1 MSGTLLCILAFLSCI
16 AFSGANW
23 RYGMCALMAWGYFFG
38 ILKAHYVASWGHF
51 IFDAAT
57 VGFYAGILLNWPGL
71 EERQKWQKLKP
82 WVILMVAWP
91 LLMALLPIQH
101 YLVQLVGLRGN
112 IFWIPM
118 LLVGCML
125 DALGRSLLSYTL
137 AILNMVAFGFALGE
151 YTLGVEAFVP
161 NNEVTQIVHLSADI
175 AGGHLRIPSIFA
187 NSHSYSLCMV
197 GTIPWILGEL
207 LNKQKIGRGRAS
219 STLILVTGLLAAL
232 LGIFIAG
239 PRQPVVILIL
249 LILLTVFSG
258 RVNLSFV
265 VLTVLVGTIV
275 AYFVSQ
281 DERMQR
287 FTELQ
292 DIDMVTNRMS
302 MSMNMGFFEVLLDY
316 PMGNGMGA
324 GGTSLPYFIQQLLPS
339 SVIMENEYARIL
351 LEQGLP
357 GLLFFLAFVAW
368 FVTRPIHKDDPAR
381 MSKTLLWF
389 ITAITFST
397 AFIGIGMMSSIP
409 GTAMMLLGLGYCV
422 TPALATAGLRR
433 RDFMRGHQSMFAA
446 RSSAPAYQRGLART

>member
-1 MSGTLLCILAFLSCI
+1 MSGTLLCILAFLSCF

-23 RYGMCALMAWGYFFG
+23 RYGLCALMAWGYFFG
-38 ILKAHYVASWGHF
+38 ILKAHYVATWGHF

-57 VGFYAGILLNWPGL
+57 VGFYAGILFNWPRL

-82 WVILMVAWP
+82 WVIGMVAWP
-91 LLMALLPIQH
+91 LFMALLPLQH

-112 IFWIPM
+112 MFWIPM

-125 DALGRSLLSYTL
+125 DSPGRSLLAYTL
-137 AILNMVAFGFALGE
+137 AILNMVAFGFAAAE
-151 YTLGVEAFVP
+151 YTLGVEVFVP
-161 NNEVTQIVHLSADI
+161 DNEVTQIVMNSSDI
-175 AGGHLRIPSIFA
+175 AGGNKRIPSTFTNA
-187 NSHSYSLCMV
+187 HSYAGTMM

-207 LNKQKIGRGRAS
+207 LNKQKIGLGRAAG
-219 STLILVTGLLAAL
+219 TLILVSGLLATL

-239 PRQPVVILIL
+239 PRSPVAVLGL
-249 LILLTVFSG
+249 LIFLTVFSG
-258 RVNLSFV
+258 KVNLGFV
-265 VLTVLVGTIV
+265 ALTVLVGTIV

-292 DIDMVTNRMS
+292 DIDMVTTRLS
-302 MSMNMGFFEVLLDY
+302 SSMNMGFFEVLLDY

-324 GGTSLPYFIQQLLPS
+324 GGTSLPYFIEQLMTTK
-339 SVIMENEYARIL
+339 VMMENEYARIL

-357 GLLFFLAFVAW
+357 GLLFFLAFIAW

-381 MSKTLLWF
+381 MGKTLLWF

-409 GTAMMLLGLGYCV
+409 GTAMLLLGLGYCV
-422 TPALATAGLRR
+422 TPTLAAKGRW
-433 RDFMRGHQSMFAA
+433 RGDHASRQAMFAT
-446 RSSAPAYQRGLART
+446 RSATPAYQRGLART

>member
-1 MSGTLLCILAFLSCI
+1 MSGTLLCILAFLSCT
-16 AFSGANW
+16 AFSIANW
-23 RYGMCALMAWGYFFG
+23 RYGLCALMAWGYFFG
-38 ILKAHYVASWGHF
+38 ILKAHYVATWGHF

-57 VGFYAGILLNWPGL
+57 VGFYAGILLNWPKL
-71 EERQKWQKLKP
+71 EERQKWEKIKP
-82 WVILMVAWP
+82 WVIGMVAWP
-91 LLMALLPIQH
+91 LFMALLPIQH
-101 YLVQLVGLRGN
+101 YFVQLVGLRGN
-112 IFWIPM
+112 MFWIPM

-125 DALGRSLLSYTL
+125 DGPGRSLLAYTL
-137 AILNMVAFGFALGE
+137 AILNMVAFGFAAAE
-151 YTLGVEAFVP
+151 YTLGVEVFVP
-161 NNEVTQIVHLSADI
+161 DNEVTQIVMNSSDI
-175 AGGHLRIPSIFA
+175 ADGNKRIPSTFTNA
-187 NSHSYSLCMV
+187 HSYAGTML

-207 LNKQKIGRGRAS
+207 LNKQKIGLGRAS
-219 STLILVTGLLAAL
+219 GTLILVPGLLAAL

-239 PRQPVVILIL
+239 PRSPVVVLGL

-258 RVNLSFV
+258 RVNLGFV
-265 VLTVLVGTIV
+265 ALTVLVGTIV

-292 DIDMVTNRMS
+292 DIDMVTERMS

-324 GGTSLPYFIQQLLPS
+324 GGTSLPYFIQQLLTS
-339 SVIMENEYARIL
+339 SVMMENEYARIL

-368 FVTRPIHKDDPAR
+368 FATRPIQRDDPAR

-409 GTAMMLLGLGYCV
+409 CTAMMLVGLGYCV
-422 TPALATAGLRR
+422 TPAAAPLGLRR
-433 RDFMRGHQSMFAA
+433 SDHTGGRQAMFAA
-446 RSSAPAYQRGLART
+446 RSAAPAYQRGLARS

>member
-1 MSGTLLCILAFLSCI
+1 MSGTLLCIFAFLSCF

-23 RYGMCALMAWGYFFG
+23 RYGLCALMAWGYFFG

-57 VGFYAGILLNWPGL
+57 VGFYAGVLLNWPGL
-71 EERQKWQKLKP
+71 EERKKWEKIKP
-82 WVILMVAWP
+82 WVIGMVAWP
-91 LLMALLPIQH
+91 LFMALLPIQH

-112 IFWIPM
+112 MFWIPM

-125 DALGRSLLSYTL
+125 DGPGRSLLAYTL
-137 AILNMVAFGFALGE
+137 AVLNMVAFGFAVGE
-151 YTLGVEAFVP
+151 YTLGVQTFVP
-161 NNEVTQIVHLSADI
+161 ENEVTLIVYRSGDI
-175 AGGHLRIPSIFA
+175 AGGNLRIPSTFA
-187 NSHSYSLCMV
+187 NAHSYAGTIL

-207 LNKQKIGRGRAS
+207 LIKQKIGLGRAS
-219 STLILVTGLLAAL
+219 GALILVPGLLAAL

-239 PRQPVVILIL
+239 PRSPVVVLGL

-258 RVNLSFV
+258 RVNLGFV
-265 VLTVLVGTIV
+265 ALTVLVGTIV

-292 DIDMVTNRMS
+292 DIDMVTERMS

-324 GGTSLPYFIQQLLPS
+324 GGTSLPYFIEQLLTTK
-339 SVIMENEYARIL
+339 VMMENEYARIL

-368 FVTRPIHKDDPAR
+368 FFTRPIQKDDPAR

-409 GTAMMLLGLGYCV
+409 GTAMTMLGLGYCV
-422 TPALATAGLRR
+422 TPALAAAGRR
-433 RDFMRGHQSMFAA
+433 RGDQTSRQAMFTT
-446 RSSAPAYQRGLART
+446 RSATPAYQRGLART

>member
-1 MSGTLLCILAFLSCI
+1 MSGTLLCILAFLSCLS
-16 AFSGANW
+16 FSGANW
-23 RYGMCALMAWGYFFG
+23 RYGLCALMAWGYFFG

-57 VGFYAGILLNWPGL
+57 VGFYAGILFNWPRL

-82 WVILMVAWP
+82 WVIGMVAWP
-91 LLMALLPIQH
+91 LFMALLPLQH

-112 IFWIPM
+112 MFWIPM

-125 DALGRSLLSYTL
+125 DAPGRSLLAYTL
-137 AILNMVAFGFALGE
+137 AILNMVAFGFAAAE
-151 YTLGVEAFVP
+151 YTLGVEVFVP
-161 NNEVTQIVHLSADI
+161 DNEVTQIVMNSNDI
-175 AGGHLRIPSIFA
+175 AGGNKRIPSTFTNA
-187 NSHSYSLCMV
+187 HSYAGTMM

-207 LNKQKIGRGRAS
+207 LNKQKIGLGRAAG
-219 STLILVTGLLAAL
+219 TLILVSGLLATL

-239 PRQPVVILIL
+239 PRSPVAVLGL
-249 LILLTVFSG
+249 LIFLTVFSG
-258 RVNLSFV
+258 KVNLGFV
-265 VLTVLVGTIV
+265 ALTVLVGTIV

-292 DIDMVTNRMS
+292 DIDMVTTRLS
-302 MSMNMGFFEVLLDY
+302 SSMNMGFFEVLLDY

-324 GGTSLPYFIQQLLPS
+324 GGTSLPYFIEQLLTTK
-339 SVIMENEYARIL
+339 VMMENEYARIL

-357 GLLFFLAFVAW
+357 GLLFFLAFIAW

-381 MSKTLLWF
+381 MGKTLLWF

-409 GTAMMLLGLGYCV
+409 GTAMLLLGLGYCV
-422 TPALATAGLRR
+422 TPTLAAKGRW
-433 RDFMRGHQSMFAA
+433 RGDHASRQAMFAT
-446 RSSAPAYQRGLART
+446 RSATPAYQRGLART

>member
-1 MSGTLLCILAFLSCI
+1 MSGTLLCILAFLSCVG
-16 AFSGANW
+16 FSGANW
-23 RYGMCALMAWGYFFG
+23 RYGLCALMAWGYFFG

-82 WVILMVAWP
+82 WVIGMVAWP
-91 LLMALLPIQH
+91 LFMALLPIQH

-112 IFWIPM
+112 MFWIPM

-125 DALGRSLLSYTL
+125 DAPGRSLLAYTM
-137 AILNMVAFGFALGE
+137 AILNMVAFAFAAAE
-151 YTLGVEAFVP
+151 YTLGVEVFVP
-161 NNEVTQIVHLSADI
+161 ENEVTLIVYRSSDI
-175 AGGHLRIPSIFA
+175 AGGHMRIPSIFA
-187 NSHSYSLCMV
+187 NAHSYAGTML
-197 GTIPWILGEL
+197 GTIPWILGEFL
-207 LNKQKIGRGRAS
+207 KKQKIGLGRAAG
-219 STLILVTGLLAAL
+219 TLILVPGLLAAL

-239 PRQPVVILIL
+239 PRSPVAVLGL
-249 LILLTVFSG
+249 LIFLTVFSG
-258 RVNLSFV
+258 RVNLGFV
-265 VLTVLVGTIV
+265 ALTVLVGTIV

-292 DIDMVTNRMS
+292 NFEMVTERIN
-302 MSMNMGFFEVLLDY
+302 MSMNMGFLEVLLDY

-324 GGTSLPYFIQQLLPS
+324 GGTSLPYFIQQLLTS
-339 SVIMENEYARIL
+339 SVMIENEYARIL

-357 GLLFFLAFVAW
+357 GLLFFLTFVVW
-368 FVTRPIHKDDPAR
+368 FATRPIQRDDPAR
-381 MSKTLLWF
+381 LSKTLLWF
-389 ITAITFST
+389 LTAITFST

-422 TPALATAGLRR
+422 TPALAAVGRR
-433 RDFMRGHQSMFAA
+433 RGDQASRQSMFTT
-446 RSSAPAYQRGLART
+446 RSAIPAYQRGLART

>member
-1 MSGTLLCILAFLSCI
+1 MSGTFLCILAFLSCI
-16 AFSGANW
+16 SISAANW
-23 RYGMCALMAWGYFFG
+23 RYGLCALMAWGYFFG

-71 EERQKWQKLKP
+71 EERQKWQKIKP
-82 WVILMVAWP
+82 WVIGMVAWP
-91 LLMALLPIQH
+91 LFMALLPIQH

-112 IFWIPM
+112 MFWIPM

-125 DALGRSLLSYTL
+125 DAPGRSLLAYTL
-137 AILNMVAFGFALGE
+137 AVLNMVAWGFAVAE
-151 YTLGVEAFVP
+151 YTLGVQAFVP
-161 NNEVTQIVHLSADI
+161 ENEVTSIVYNSNDMS
-175 AGGHLRIPSIFA
+175 GGNLRIPSTFA
-187 NSHSYSLCMV
+187 NAHSYAGTMMS
-197 GTIPWILGEL
+197 TIPWILGEL
-207 LNKQKIGRGRAS
+207 LNKQKIGLSLAS
-219 STLILVTGLLAAL
+219 VALILIFGLLVAL
-232 LGIFIAG
+232 LGVFIAG
-239 PRQPVVILIL
+239 PKQPVVILGL
-249 LILLTVFSG
+249 LILITVFSG
-258 RVNLSFV
+258 RVSLGFMA
-265 VLTVLVGTIV
+265 LTVLVGTIV

-292 DIDMVTNRMS
+292 NIDLVTERIN

-324 GGTSLPYFIQQLLPS
+324 GGTSLPYFIQQLLTS

-357 GLLFFLAFVAW
+357 GLLFFLSFFAW
-368 FVTRPIHKDDPAR
+368 FLTRPIQKDDPAR

-409 GTAMMLLGLGYCV
+409 GTAMLLLGLGYCV
-422 TPALATAGLRR
+422 TPALATAGRR
-433 RDFMRGHQSMFAA
+433 RGDQASRQAMFTT
-446 RSSAPAYQRGLART
+446 RSATPAYQRGLART

>member
-1 MSGTLLCILAFLSCI
+1 MSGTLLCILAFLSCT
-16 AFSGANW
+16 AFSIANW
-23 RYGMCALMAWGYFFG
+23 RYGLCALMAWGYFFG
-38 ILKAHYVASWGHF
+38 ILKAHYVATWGHF

-57 VGFYAGILLNWPGL
+57 VGFYAGILLNWPKL
-71 EERQKWQKLKP
+71 EERQKWEKIKP
-82 WVILMVAWP
+82 WVIGMVAWP
-91 LLMALLPIQH
+91 LFMALLPIQH
-101 YLVQLVGLRGN
+101 YFVQLVGLRGN
-112 IFWIPM
+112 MFWIPM

-125 DALGRSLLSYTL
+125 DGPGRSLLAYTL
-137 AILNMVAFGFALGE
+137 AILNMVAFGFAAAE
-151 YTLGVEAFVP
+151 YTLGVEVFVP
-161 NNEVTQIVHLSADI
+161 DNEVTQIVMNSSDI
-175 AGGHLRIPSIFA
+175 ADGNKRIPSTFTNA
-187 NSHSYSLCMV
+187 HSYAGTML

-207 LNKQKIGRGRAS
+207 LNKQKIGLGRAS
-219 STLILVTGLLAAL
+219 GTLILVPGLLAAL

-239 PRQPVVILIL
+239 PRSPVVVLGL

-258 RVNLSFV
+258 RVNLGFV
-265 VLTVLVGTIV
+265 ALTVLVGTIV

-292 DIDMVTNRMS
+292 DIDMVTERMS

-324 GGTSLPYFIQQLLPS
+324 GGTSLPYFIQQLLTS
-339 SVIMENEYARIL
+339 SVVMENEYARIL

-368 FVTRPIHKDDPAR
+368 FATRPIQRDDPAR

-409 GTAMMLLGLGYCV
+409 CTAMMLVGLGYCV
-422 TPALATAGLRR
+422 TPAAAPLGLRR
-433 RDFMRGHQSMFAA
+433 SDHTGGRQAMFAA
-446 RSSAPAYQRGLART
+446 RSAAPAYQRGLARS

>member
-1 MSGTLLCILAFLSCI
+1 
-16 AFSGANW
+16 
-23 RYGMCALMAWGYFFG
+23 MAWGYFFG

-57 VGFYAGILLNWPGL
+57 AGFYAGILLNWPKL
-71 EERQKWQKLKP
+71 EERQKWQKLKA

-91 LLMALLPIQH
+91 LFMALLPIQH

-125 DALGRSLLSYTL
+125 DVPGRSLLAYTL
-137 AILNMVAFGFALGE
+137 SVLNIVAFGFAAAE
-151 YTLGVEAFVP
+151 YTLGVEVFVP
-161 NNEVTQIVHLSADI
+161 ENEVTSIVFRSSDI
-175 AGGHLRIPSIFA
+175 AGGHMRIPSIFVNA
-187 NSHSYSLCMV
+187 HSYAGTMM

-207 LNKQKIGRGRAS
+207 LSKQKIGLGRFSGA
-219 STLILVTGLLAAL
+219 LILVPGLLAAL

-239 PRQPVVILIL
+239 PRSPVAVLGL

-258 RVNLSFV
+258 RVNLGFV
-265 VLTVLVGTIV
+265 ALTVLVGTTV

-292 DIDMVTNRMS
+292 DIEMVTGRLGN
-302 MSMNMGFFEVLLDY
+302 SMNLGFFEVLLDY

-324 GGTSLPYFIQQLLPS
+324 GGTSLPYFIEQLLTTR
-339 SVIMENEYARIL
+339 VMMENEYARIL

-357 GLLFFLAFVAW
+357 GLLFFLAFVVW
-368 FVTRPIHKDDPAR
+368 FATRPIQRDDPAR

-409 GTAMMLLGLGYCV
+409 GTAMLLLGLGYCV
-422 TPALATAGLRR
+422 TPTLAAKGRW
-433 RDFMRGHQSMFAA
+433 RGDHASRQAMFAT
-446 RSSAPAYQRGLART
+446 RSATPAYQRGLART

>member
-1 MSGTLLCILAFLSCI
+1 MSGTLLCILALLSCLI
-16 AFSGANW
+16 FSGANW
-23 RYGMCALMAWGYFFG
+23 RYGLCALMAWGYFFG
-38 ILKAHYVASWGHF
+38 ILKAHYVATWGHF

-57 VGFYAGILLNWPGL
+57 VGFYAGILLNWPRL
-71 EERQKWQKLKP
+71 EERQKWEKLKP
-82 WVILMVAWP
+82 WVIGLVAWP
-91 LLMALLPIQH
+91 LFMALVPLQH

-112 IFWIPM
+112 MFWIPM

-125 DALGRSLLSYTL
+125 DAPGRMLLAYTL
-137 AILNMVAFGFALGE
+137 AVLNMVAFGFAAAE
-151 YTLGVEAFVP
+151 YTLGVEVFVP
-161 NNEVTQIVHLSADI
+161 DNEVTQIVMNSSDI
-175 AGGHLRIPSIFA
+175 AGGHKRIPSIFA
-187 NSHSYSLCMV
+187 NAHSYAGTML

-207 LNKQKIGRGRAS
+207 LNKQKFDQGRAS
-219 STLILVTGLLAAL
+219 GTLVLVPGLLAAL

-239 PRQPVVILIL
+239 PRSPVAFLGL
-249 LILLTVFSG
+249 LIFLTIFSG
-258 RVNLSFV
+258 RVNLGFV
-265 VLTVLVGTIV
+265 ALTVLVGTIV

-292 DIDMVTNRMS
+292 DIDMVTSRLS
-302 MSMNMGFFEVLLDY
+302 GSMNLGFLEVLLDY

-324 GGTSLPYFIQQLLPS
+324 GGTSLPYFIEQLLTTK
-339 SVIMENEYARIL
+339 VMMENEYARIL

-357 GLLFFLAFVAW
+357 GLLFFLAFIAW

-422 TPALATAGLRR
+422 TPAGAPSGLRR
-433 RDFMRGHQSMFAA
+433 RDFTGGQAMYAA
-446 RSSAPAYQRGLART
+446 RSSAPAYQRGLARA

>member
-1 MSGTLLCILAFLSCI
+1 MSGTLLCILAFLSCLS
-16 AFSGANW
+16 FSVANW
-23 RYGMCALMAWGYFFG
+23 RYGLCVLMAWGYFFG
-38 ILKAHYVASWGHF
+38 ILKAHYVTTWGHF

-57 VGFYAGILLNWPGL
+57 VGFYAGILLNWPRL
-71 EERQKWQKLKP
+71 EERQKWEKLKP
-82 WVILMVAWP
+82 WVIGLVAWP
-91 LLMALLPIQH
+91 LIMALVPLQH

-112 IFWIPM
+112 MFWIPM

-125 DALGRSLLSYTL
+125 DASGRSLLAYTL
-137 AILNMVAFGFALGE
+137 AILNIVAFGFAAAE
-151 YTLGVEAFVP
+151 YTLGVEVFVP
-161 NNEVTQIVHLSADI
+161 DNEVTQIVMNSSDI
-175 AGGHLRIPSIFA
+175 AGGNKRIPSTFTNA
-187 NSHSYSLCMV
+187 HSYAGTMM

-207 LNKQKIGRGRAS
+207 LNKQKIGLGRAAG
-219 STLILVTGLLAAL
+219 TLILVPGLLAAL

-239 PRQPVVILIL
+239 PRSPVAILGL

-258 RVNLSFV
+258 RVNLGFV
-265 VLTVLVGTIV
+265 ALTVLVGTIV

-292 DIDMVTNRMS
+292 DIDMVVGRMGGS
-302 MSMNMGFFEVLLDY
+302 LNLGFFEVLLDY

-324 GGTSLPYFIQQLLPS
+324 GGTSLPYFIQQLLTS
-339 SVIMENEYARIL
+339 SVMMENEYARIL

-368 FVTRPIHKDDPAR
+368 FVTRPIQRDDPAR

-422 TPALATAGLRR
+422 TPASAPSGIRR
-433 RDFMRGHQSMFAA
+433 RDFTRGHQATFAA